1 MAQPIRDLAA
11 LASSVLLTLLLI
23 GCGGTAPIPTAP
35 PTLTSPPTPNLEAT
49 VAALVA
55 AALPSLTPTAAP
67 TATPTPASTATVPPA
82 TPSLPHTPT
91 PDIPA
96 TVSAELTRLA
106 PTPAAP
112 PMPAATDAAAP
123 AIGTTPAIR
132 PVSDIVQSVEDGLVR
147 IATPAGGGSGF
158 VVDAAGLIVTNAHV
172 VGRERS
178 VAVWLVNGD
187 RYTGQVAGRDET
199 LDLAVVKVNADRPL
213 HPMPLGD
220 PDTIR
225 AGDEVIALGF
235 PVGDDLGPG
244 YTVTTGVVSSHRT
257 YGAVEHIQTDA
268 AINPGNSGGPLLN
281 RQGQV
286 IGVNTS
292 IYVGRGESAVRF
304 AGIAFA
310 LSVSVVR
317 DNLDA
322 LAAGRS
328 VLADA
333 GGEWQTYANARCRY
347 SLRVHPQWTFAGES
361 GACNARFERYRG
373 DDLVGTINISVYNL
387 GLGQTLLGFARQ
399 WHSQLLNAAR
409 RWETFRLKSF
419 EYDPSRNGYVLD
431 YLWRDTAGYCI
442 ASDLDLIVASGY
454 YRNRALIFNAGICAF
469 MPQAVFDEIS
479 AMEMEFN
486 Y

>member
-1 MAQPIRDLAA
+1 MARPIRNLVA
-11 LASSVLLTLLLI
+11 LAGGILLTLLLMA
-23 GCGGTAPIPTAP
+23 CGGTAPIPTAP
-35 PTLTSPPTPNLEAT
+35 PTPTTPPTPNLEAT

-55 AALPSLTPTAAP
+55 AALP
-67 TATPTPASTATVPPA
+67 TPTPAPTVPATIATAPTPPPA
-82 TPSLPHTPT
+82 TPSPTYTPT
-91 PDIPA
+91 PNIPA

-112 PMPAATDAAAP
+112 PMPAATDAAMPAGSTMP
-123 AIGTTPAIR
+123 AIPS
-132 PVSDIVQSVEDGLVR
+132 VSDIVQSVEDGLVR
-147 IATPAGGGSGF
+147 IATLDGSGSGF

-172 VGRERS
+172 VGREQS
-178 VAVWLVNGD
+178 VAVRLVNGD
-187 RYTGQVAGRDET
+187 RYTGQVAGLDET
-199 LDLAVVKVNADRPL
+199 LDLAVVKVNAGRPL

-220 PDTIR
+220 PAGIR

-235 PVGDDLGPG
+235 PLGDDFGPG

-292 IYVGRGESAVRF
+292 IYVGRGENAGIF

-310 LSVSVVR
+310 LSVSAVR

-333 GGEWQTYANARCRY
+333 GDAWPTYENARCRY
-347 SLRVHPQWTFAGES
+347 RLRVHPQWTFAGES

-373 DDLVGTINISVYNL
+373 DDLVGTINITVYNL

-399 WHSQLLNAAR
+399 WHNRLISEAR
-409 RWETFRLKSF
+409 RWETFHLESF
-419 EYDPSRNGYVLD
+419 QYDPARNGYVLD
-431 YLWRDTAGYCI
+431 YLWRDTAGHCI

-469 MPQAVFDEIS
+469 MPPAVFDEIS

>member
-1 MAQPIRDLAA
+1 MVRPMSYMAA
-11 LASSVLLTLLLI
+11 LAGSILLMLLLAA
-23 GCGGTAPIPTAP
+23 CVGTSPIPTAP
-35 PTLTSPPTPNLEAT
+35 PTPTPPPTPNLEAT

-55 AALPSLTPTAAP
+55 AALPTPTPTGAP
-67 TATPTPASTATVPPA
+67 DPTPTPAPTSTVPPA
-82 TPSLPHTPT
+82 TPSPTYTPT

-106 PTPAAP
+106 PTPVAP

-123 AIGTTPAIR
+123 AVGTTPAIR

-147 IATPAGGGSGF
+147 IATPDGGGSGF

-178 VAVWLVNGD
+178 VAVRLVNGD

-199 LDLAVVKVNADRPL
+199 LDLAVVKINAGRPL

-220 PDTIR
+220 PAGIR

-286 IGVNTS
+286 IGVNTA
-292 IYVGRGESAVRF
+292 IYVGKGESAVRF

-328 VLADA
+328 VLADG
-333 GGEWQTYANARCRY
+333 GGEWQTYENARCRY

-399 WHSQLLNAAR
+399 WHNRLVNAAR

-419 EYDPSRNGYVLD
+419 EYDPARNGYVLD

-454 YRNRALIFNAGICAF
+454 YRNRALIFNAGLCAF
-469 MPQAVFDEIS
+469 MPRAVFDEIG